1 MFHEINSSVNS
12 FSVYAHPRMILQ
24 ALCLQF
30 PSLQFPKGRP
40 MRDYVVNLCFSMQQF
55 LSVASNMHLIMI
67 NTLHLATKQP

>member
-30 PSLQFPKGRP
+30 PKGRP
-40 MRDYVVNLCFSMQQF
+40 MCDYVVNLCFSMQQF